1 MKNLLL
7 ILFSC
12 ICIYSCT
19 TSQFEIKGTVDNKSL
34 NGTKLIL
41 KQRINRVW
49 TAIDSTKIENG
60 CFSFHGIAD
69 TAKIAYVSYQFST
82 EKAVRQA
89 FILENGKITV
99 SIDTTGFMNFKGTV
113 LNDSL
118 QSYQNAKNEFSKKAE
133 IVYKSLEDS
142 TNTPDKISKLNLQV
156 KKLNLEEISL
166 DKKYALNNM
175 NTIVGTFVFTNSFY
189 KMTTAEKESIVNRM
203 NDETKQVQRVKEIIT
218 DIETEKKVAVG
229 KIFTDFKLPSL
240 PGDSI
245 ALSDLVGKTDYVL
258 VDFWASWCGPCMHS
272 LPELKKLYNI
282 YKGTRFEVLG
292 VSLDEDR
299 DAWTA
304 VINSRQLTWKHA
316 SDLKGWKCVGSR
328 TYAVNSIPS
337 TVLINKKGEIVGK
350 NLTFQEIEKFLTK
363 KNAEKQ

>member
-12 ICIYSCT
+12 ICMYSCT
-19 TSQFEIKGTVDNKSL
+19 TSTYEIKGKVENKAL
-34 NGTKLIL
+34 YGTTIFLR
-41 KQRINRVW
+41 QRINRVW
-49 TAIDSTKIENG
+49 TSIDSTKIENG
-60 CFSFHGIAD
+60 CFRFHGKAD

-89 FILENGKITV
+89 FILENGKIAV
-99 SIDTTGFMNFKGTV
+99 SIDKTGFMNFKGTV

-118 QSYQNAKNEFSKKAE
+118 QSYQSAKNEFSKKAE
-133 IVYKSLEDS
+133 IAYKSLEDS
-142 TNTPDKISKLNLQV
+142 TITPEKLSELNQKVAKLNE
-156 KKLNLEEISL
+156 EEISL
-166 DKKYALNNM
+166 DKKYAIRNI

-189 KMTTAEKESIVNRM
+189 AMTTAEKESIVNLM
-203 NDETKQVQRVKEIIT
+203 NEETKQVQRIKEIIA

-240 PGDSI
+240 TGDST

-282 YKGTRFEVLG
+282 YKGTRFEVFG
-292 VSLDEDR
+292 VSLDEDAE
-299 DAWTA
+299 AWKA

-337 TVLINKKGEIVGK
+337 TILINKKGEIVGK
-350 NLTFQEIEKFLTK
+350 NLTFQEIEKFLDK